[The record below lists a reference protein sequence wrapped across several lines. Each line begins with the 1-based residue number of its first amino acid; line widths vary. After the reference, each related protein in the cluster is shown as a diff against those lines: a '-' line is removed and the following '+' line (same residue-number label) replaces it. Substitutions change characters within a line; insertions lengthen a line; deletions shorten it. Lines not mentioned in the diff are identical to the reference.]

1 MHSISKKTD
10 HLNLDERSI
19 SIFRIFLGI
28 SILYSL
34 IIIKFP
40 YTIEFWGKDR
50 LIPIEIMQAMNGKD
64 AFSIFDYIQND
75 SFAYFWMISSIILSI
90 LYTLGIQTRIVSV
103 LLLFFFFNIL
113 QAYARYNNG
122 FDKYTFQM
130 LTWSCFLPLNNY
142 FSLQKIINRKK
153 VNQLISF
160 IIIIQICFI
169 YFSTGIVKYGD
180 AWKQGYAV
188 KILASEM
195 WYPGKFASFFTNNEF
210 LYTILTYATL
220 FFEITFPIFILVNYK
235 NNILRYVGIIFLL
248 GFHISIFFISDVGN
262 FSITGVAVALLLL
275 PNSFW
280 KKINIKLKESSE
292 RIFSKS
298 TQYIFI
304 VCTAFVLY
312 TFVQKN
318 LLFISNTYHL
328 YDRNSSAINRFLQKI
343 DVPQIAENSF
353 QFQYWKMFAPNPA
366 SRCGWL
372 SIEYEGD
379 DGLFYDL
386 FTNNI
391 ISRTE
396 HKVSFIPKR
405 QERYLLSYARM
416 FKLQDIYY
424 SRVFLKYWFFR
435 QLEKRNIPKSD
446 YHRYY
451 LAEYR
456 AEFSKNSTIMNP
468 IEKEL
473 YTYKAIENLD
483 ISLPKKKKCT

>member
-1 MHSISKKTD
+1 MFSMHSISKKTD

-248 GFHISIFFISDVGN
+248 GFHISIFF
-262 FSITGVAVALLLL
+262 F
-275 PNSFW
+275 
-280 KKINIKLKESSE
+280 
-292 RIFSKS
+292 
-298 TQYIFI
+298 Q
-304 VCTAFVLY
+304 
-312 TFVQKN
+312 
-318 LLFISNTYHL
+318 
-328 YDRNSSAINRFLQKI
+328 I
-343 DVPQIAENSF
+343 DKTS
-353 QFQYWKMFAPNPA
+353 
-366 SRCGWL
+366 
-372 SIEYEGD
+372 
-379 DGLFYDL
+379 
-386 FTNNI
+386 
-391 ISRTE
+391 
-396 HKVSFIPKR
+396 
-405 QERYLLSYARM
+405 
-416 FKLQDIYY
+416 
-424 SRVFLKYWFFR
+424 
-435 QLEKRNIPKSD
+435 
-446 YHRYY
+446 
-451 LAEYR
+451 
-456 AEFSKNSTIMNP
+456 
-468 IEKEL
+468 
-473 YTYKAIENLD
+473 
-483 ISLPKKKKCT
+483 